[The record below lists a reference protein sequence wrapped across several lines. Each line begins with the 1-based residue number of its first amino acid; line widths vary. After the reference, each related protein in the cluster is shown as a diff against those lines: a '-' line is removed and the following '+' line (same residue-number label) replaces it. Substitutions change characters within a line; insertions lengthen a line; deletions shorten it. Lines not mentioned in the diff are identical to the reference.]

1 MPYKQILMHKI
12 IAISLL
18 LTLPMVAFPQKK
30 LIDEVVAVVGDNAVL
45 RSDIEYQYEQAL
57 VEGISN
63 YGGDMKC
70 HVFEQ
75 ILIQKLMLN
84 QAKLDSIEV
93 SENEVVNQ
101 VDSRMNYFI
110 QRIGDKEKLEEYFN
124 KSLLQIKR
132 DQMEMVRTQMLTQQ
146 MQREITKNIK
156 VTPAQI
162 RAYYRS
168 LPEDSLPLVPT
179 QYEIQQIVV
188 YPKVEQE
195 EIERVKSQL
204 RDFQRQV
211 NEGRDFATLAVLY
224 SEDPGSA
231 AHGGDMGWYTRG
243 GFVPEFATAAF
254 NLQEKNK
261 VSKIVETEFGYHII
275 QLIDRKGERINVR
288 HILMKPKISEKNRT
302 EAKNFLD
309 SISTYIESKKMTFEE
324 AAIHFSMDKESRS
337 NGGIMVNPENGSTK
351 FEIGQIPAEIAKSL
365 QSLKEGEMSKPFF
378 MMDERKGKETYRMIV
393 LKRKIDPHR
402 ANLAE
407 DYKMMQD
414 MLENSK
420 RSQAVKDWIIK
431 KQKETYITID
441 KNWRNCEFE
450 YKNWLK
456 D

>member
-1 MPYKQILMHKI
+1 MQKI
-12 IAISLL
+12 ILTS
-18 LTLPMVAFPQKK
+18 LTLLISIAVFSQKK
-30 LIDEVVAVVGDNAVL
+30 LIDEVVAVVGDNAIL
-45 RSDIEYQYEQAL
+45 LSDVEYQYEQAL

-63 YGGDMKC
+63 YSGDMKC
-70 HVFEQ
+70 HIFEQ

-101 VDSRMNYFI
+101 VDSRMNYFV
-110 QRIGDKEKLEEYFN
+110 QRIGDKDKLEEYFN
-124 KSLLQIKR
+124 KSILQIKR
-132 DQMEMVRTQMLTQQ
+132 DQMEMVRTQMMTQQ

-156 VTPAQI
+156 VSPAQI

-168 LPEDSLPLVPT
+168 LPEDSLPMVAT
-179 QYEIQQIVV
+179 QYELQQIVV
-188 YPKVEQE
+188 YPKVDQD

-211 NEGRDFATLAVLY
+211 AEGRDFATLAVLY

-288 HILMKPKISEKNRT
+288 HILIKPKVSEKNRT
-302 EAKNFLD
+302 EAKDYLD
-309 SISTYIESKKMTFEE
+309 SISSYIKQEKMTFEE
-324 AAIHFSMDKESRS
+324 AALHFSMDKDSRS
-337 NGGIMVNPENGSTK
+337 NGGIMVNPEDGSTK
-351 FEIGQIPAEIAKSL
+351 FEIGQIPAEIAKNI
-365 QSLKEGEMSKPFF
+365 QNLKPGERTEPFF
-378 MMDERKGKETYRMIV
+378 MMDERKGLETYRIV
-393 LKRKIDPHR
+393 ILKRKIDPHR
-402 ANLAE
+402 ANMSE
-407 DYKMMQD
+407 DYQMLQN
-414 MLENSK
+414 MLEENK
-420 RSQAVKDWIIK
+420 RTEAVKNWIK
-431 KQKETYITID
+431 TKQKETYITID

-450 YKNWLK
+450 YKNWIRE
-456 D
+456 

>member
-1 MPYKQILMHKI
+1 MHKI

>member
-1 MPYKQILMHKI
+1 MPYKQKLMHKI
-12 IAISLL
+12 IIFALL
-18 LTLPMVAFPQKK
+18 MTLPMAVFSQKK
-30 LIDEVVAVVGDNAVL
+30 LIDEVVAVVGDNAIL

-57 VEGISN
+57 VEGVSN
-63 YGGDMKC
+63 HSGDMKC
-70 HVFEQ
+70 HIFEQ

-84 QAKLDSIEV
+84 QAKLDSISV

-124 KSLLQIKR
+124 KSMLQIKR

-168 LPEDSLPLVPT
+168 LPEDSLPMVST
-179 QYEIQQIVV
+179 QYEIRQIAV

-288 HILMKPKISEKNRT
+288 HILLRPKISEKSRT
-302 EAKNFLD
+302 EARNFLD
-309 SISTYIESKKMTFEE
+309 SIATYINDKKMTFEE
-324 AAIHFSMDKESRS
+324 AALHFSMDKDSRS
-337 NGGIMVNPENGSTK
+337 NGGLMVNPENGSTK
-351 FEIGQIPAEIAKSL
+351 FEIGQIPAEIAKNL
-365 QSLKEGEMSKPFF
+365 QNLKEGEMSKPFY

-414 MLENSK
+414 MLENKK
-420 RSQAVKDWIIK
+420 RADAVKDWIIK

-441 KNWRNCEFE
+441 KNWKNCDFE
-450 YKNWLK
+450 YKNWVK
-456 D
+456 E